1 MKRGFWIRKAVMIVF
16 FAALF
21 ITVFSY
27 VVMLLWNAILP
38 QVLHVSSINFIQAL
52 GILVLSKILFGGF
65 HGGWR
70 GRGGHWKYKMREK
83 WQNMSV
89 EDREKFKQEWR
100 ARCRGW
106 RMPDER
112 EKPAAD
118 KESPGRL

>member
-1 MKRGFWIRKAVMIVF
+1 MKIGFWIRKAVMILV
-16 FAALF
+16 FAAVF

-38 QVLHVSSINFIQAL
+38 QVLHVSTINFTQAL
-52 GILVLSKILFGGF
+52 GIMVLSKILFGGF
-65 HGGWR
+65 HHGGWR
-70 GRGGHWKYKMREK
+70 GGRYGQWKQGMRAR

-89 EDREKFKQEWR
+89 EEREKFKQEWK

-112 EKPAAD
+112 ETPAAD
-118 KESPGRL
+118 